1 MASPGNRHCANC
13 IGAGFVPYVR
23 FTFSCM
29 RHREQYFRCQDVAE
43 SICGRRRVVC
53 DDQSTVRSLVLMLAA
68 RTDRQRGVNCCSRN
82 NWSVNSSV
90 ACMTQYNQPDI
101 KMHCVGNEPR
111 TNTKKCSILRSI
123 FYKIRVCA
131 AIRSLAIRQWI
142 PRDRGK
148 TSAML
153 SNKIQAYRVN
163 WHQATS
169 PSHLQMCTAAIGRHV
184 SPP

>member
-1 MASPGNRHCANC
+1 VPIVSAQVSFPMYVSLFPACATVNNTSDAKTSRKASVVYVGSSVMTSRLFDDLGNTLSPRLRQR
-13 IGAGFVPYVR
+13 G
-23 FTFSCM
+23 
-29 RHREQYFRCQDVAE
+29 
-43 SICGRRRVVC
+43 
-53 DDQSTVRSLVLMLAA
+53 SLALMLAA

-131 AIRSLAIRQWI
+131 AIRSLAIRQ
-142 PRDRGK
+142 
-148 TSAML
+148 
-153 SNKIQAYRVN
+153 
-163 WHQATS
+163 
-169 PSHLQMCTAAIGRHV
+169 
-184 SPP
+184 